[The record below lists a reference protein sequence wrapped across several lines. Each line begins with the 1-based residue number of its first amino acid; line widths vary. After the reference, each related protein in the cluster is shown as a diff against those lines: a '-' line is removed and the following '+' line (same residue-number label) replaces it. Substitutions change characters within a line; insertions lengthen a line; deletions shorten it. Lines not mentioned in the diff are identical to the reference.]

1 MLRPANS
8 EVMLRA
14 LRRAVLPTRGTGVA
28 LERNLNAAYQWL
40 CTAQDVSSDGGVA
53 GCYNLLKGW
62 GASYP
67 ETTGYIIPT
76 FLHYAETFNNPDA
89 RRRALR
95 MADWEL
101 DVQLPSGA
109 VRSGTLDV
117 KTAPAVFNTGQVL
130 FGWASAYAATGN
142 EPFAHAAARASEWL
156 LANQDS
162 DGAWRRN
169 LSVLTTSSVQS
180 YNVRAAWGLAIA
192 GEEFN
197 EPRWRAAARKNAEWT
212 LLQQKKNGWFSSNGF
227 SDRDIPLLHTIAYVL
242 EGLLGIGEL
251 QQNDKFVC
259 AVIHGIEPLIQIYK
273 RTNVLRGRYDER
285 WKPTVSWRCLT
296 GEAQLAMLLFRL
308 RRITGQHRYAE
319 VGDSILM
326 DVAKYQDIDS
336 PYPESHG
343 SITGSQPLWGSYG
356 PFNFLNWA
364 AKFFLDALLL
374 RLHGVDVQ
382 DQPSRVNQP
391 SMLASVDI

>member
-1 MLRPANS
+1 QRVGNLSLSKQNIVGRSLQIQPFCCKRDSAAWHRVCKATVVTQMYWKTHLCGSTIRSMLRPANS

-142 EPFAHAAARASEWL
+142 ERFARSAARASEWL
-156 LANQDS
+156 LANQDA

-180 YNVRAAWGLAIA
+180 YNVRAPGGLA
-192 GEEFN
+192 
-197 EPRWRAAARKNAEWT
+197 T
-212 LLQQKKNGWFSSNGF
+212 
-227 SDRDIPLLHTIAYVL
+227 
-242 EGLLGIGEL
+242 
-251 QQNDKFVC
+251 
-259 AVIHGIEPLIQIYK
+259 
-273 RTNVLRGRYDER
+273 
-285 WKPTVSWRCLT
+285 
-296 GEAQLAMLLFRL
+296 
-308 RRITGQHRYAE
+308 
-319 VGDSILM
+319 
-326 DVAKYQDIDS
+326 
-336 PYPESHG
+336 
-343 SITGSQPLWGSYG
+343 
-356 PFNFLNWA
+356 
-364 AKFFLDALLL
+364 
-374 RLHGVDVQ
+374 
-382 DQPSRVNQP
+382 
-391 SMLASVDI
+391 